1 MEGINEILREQDID
15 QRGLD
20 LVMRLLPRQEAEE
33 QEKSPIEQAKSLIA
47 PQTDEAR
54 EIVNKLEKIEAKIKA
69 FASSISD
76 RLAAKEALHAAAL
89 PQDGLEE
96 LQHDLESQAEKL
108 RATLREMHADKSS
121 NTPS

>member
-1 MEGINEILREQDID
+1 MEWINEILREQDID

-20 LVMRLLPRQEAEE
+20 LVTRLLPRQEGE